1 MHSPVPVDGN
11 RPMPVHIN
19 FLLRF
24 PLLSAL
30 PAETLEQ
37 LSQQMSIRSLPRRGV
52 VMQKS
57 QPDQGLGFLLDGRL
71 QGVDF
76 TLDGREVGLY
86 FVNPGDY
93 FGELAVADRQALP
106 EFVIALAKSDI
117 LVLPQEHAR
126 RLLFSTPAIAEQVVM
141 RLAERVRTGTAQRNL
156 LSLPN
161 PMQRLCA
168 QLHLMGAMAPHV
180 IEHAPT
186 HQELAIMINTSRETV
201 TRAFQLLQTQNIL
214 RRDGDQII
222 LAQLEML
229 RRIAEGQLD
238 PGKGG

>member
-1 MHSPVPVDGN
+1 
-11 RPMPVHIN
+11 MPVHIN

-30 PAETLEQ
+30 PGETLEA
-37 LSQQMSIRSLPRRGV
+37 LSQQMTLRSLARRGV
-52 VMQKS
+52 AMQKN
-57 QPDQGLGFLLDGRL
+57 QPDQGLGFLLEGRL

-93 FGELAVADRQALP
+93 FGELAVADQQALP

-117 LVLPQEHAR
+117 LILPQESAR
-126 RLLFSTPAIAEQVVM
+126 RLLFSTPTIAEQVVG

-156 LSLPN
+156 LSLSN

-168 QLHLMGAMAPHV
+168 QLRLMGGAPPHV
-180 IEHAPT
+180 IGHAPT

-201 TRAFQLLQTQNIL
+201 TRAFQLLQTQNVL
-214 RRDGDQII
+214 RRDGDNII
-222 LAQLEML
+222 LTQPDKLA
-229 RRIAEGQLD
+229 RIAEGELD
-238 PGKGG
+238 VGKG